1 MGGLPLNTALA
12 LNRRAKARK
21 SKLFFRCPGCGFSLT
36 LHQPDPELA
45 DRLLA
50 TCEECKSWY
59 LTNPS
64 GTEWSPIGQSKGRP
78 RLL

>member
-1 MGGLPLNTALA
+1 MSIALA
-12 LNRRAKARK
+12 LHHDTPSRK
-21 SKLFFRCPGCGFSLT
+21 SVPLSCCPRCGCSLT

-50 TCEECKSWY
+50 TCDDCKSWY

-64 GTEWSPIGQSKGRP
+64 GAVLSPVRQRKDQHR
-78 RLL
+78 RH